1 VAEHFGRST
10 VEEVSIALHLGELEL
25 IRVRELAPL
34 LFEIAAAGDAVA
46 GHLVGRQVEEILAQ
60 HRVAAGRL
68 GLLAAPHALVLGG
81 GVLQARHPALHE
93 QVVAGALAQAPAAMI
108 SVLDTPPAVG
118 AALLALDA
126 LGAAG
131 PAEARLRAI
140 LATAPPNMPLSAA
153 A

>member
-1 VAEHFGRST
+1 
-10 VEEVSIALHLGELEL
+10 
-25 IRVRELAPL
+25 
-34 LFEIAAAGDAVA
+34 
-46 GHLVGRQVEEILAQ
+46 
-60 HRVAAGRL
+60 VAAGRL

-81 GVLQARHPALHE
+81 GVLQARHPVLHE

-131 PAEARLRAI
+131 PAEARLRTV
-140 LATAPPNMPLSAA
+140 LATVQPATPLSAA